1 MKWLPDEEAIKFID
15 EEIKAVNSMDPKG
28 WYDDEDKKDTIQG
41 LEHGKN
47 ELLKKLAK

>member
-1 MKWLPDEEAIKFID
+1 
-15 EEIKAVNSMDPKG
+15 MDPKR

-41 LEHGKN
+41 LERRKN